1 MKKILKILTAI
12 ALIAPVFAGLTVLFT
27 AALLAS
33 IIQFIFPKVKMLS
46 KLIEFL
52 EDAQKLIED
61 FVGKNKIK

>member
-1 MKKILKILTAI
+1 MKKIIRILTAI
-12 ALIAPVFAGLTVLFT
+12 ALIAPIISGLTVLFT

-33 IIQFIFPKVKMLS
+33 IIQFIFPRVNMLS